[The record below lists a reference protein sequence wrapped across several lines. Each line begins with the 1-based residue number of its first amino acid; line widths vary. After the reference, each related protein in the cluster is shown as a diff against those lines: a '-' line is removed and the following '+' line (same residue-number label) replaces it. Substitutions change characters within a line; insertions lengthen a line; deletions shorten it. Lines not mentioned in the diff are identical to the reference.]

1 MYVCCCPPIPPTDY
15 ELQDGARAPLGGAQY
30 KVKYHSW
37 LGACIKYGCAR
48 SESVVADGA
57 SVDLGTAPLQA
68 RRDLVAAVA
77 FQIISAASS
86 ASSKVTV

>member
-1 MYVCCCPPIPPTDY
+1 MYPCCCPPTPPTDY
-15 ELQDGARAPLGGAQY
+15 ELQDSAHTPLGGAHY

-37 LGACIKYGCAR
+37 LDACTKYGSAR
-48 SESVVADGA
+48 SESVVADEA
-57 SVDLGTAPLQA
+57 NVDLGTAPLQA

-86 ASSKVTV
+86 ASSSAGV